1 MDNARTCLGCR
12 LRSPRTAL
20 LRLVVRN
27 GQVVP
32 DPSATQDGR
41 GAWVH
46 PTSECVAVAVK
57 RKAFGRA
64 FRVTTG
70 LDSTPLAL
78 WLGDHLVALDEQA
91 E

>member
-12 LRSPRTAL
+12 LRSPRTTL
-20 LRLVVRN
+20 LRLVARE

-32 DPSATQDGR
+32 DPSGTQHGR

-46 PTSECVAVAVK
+46 PTPECVAIATR

-64 FRVTTG
+64 FRVSTA
-70 LDSTPLAL
+70 LDTAPLAH
-78 WLGDHLVALDEQA
+78 WLGDRTVTLDEQA